1 MWNLTPSDRLRYW
14 HDFRKKISELPKED
28 AIKET
33 HHLWCYAPFVSHYLT
48 TDHIEKWPNPWELV
62 NDNYYCD
69 LAKALGMMYTLYLC
83 NHEIESTIQI
93 YRDEN
98 SKDNYNLVY
107 IDGGK
112 YVLNYVHD
120 EVINKKQIR
129 SDLKRVK
136 TINTTDLSLHKL
148 R

>member
-1 MWNLTPSDRLRYW
+1 MWNLTPSERLRYW
-14 HDFRKKISELPKED
+14 HDFRKKISEQSKKD

-48 TDHIEKWPNPWELV
+48 TDQIATWPNPWELV

-69 LAKALGMMYTLYLC
+69 LAKSLGMVYTLYLTS
-83 NHEIESTIQI
+83 HAIESTIEI
-93 YRDEN
+93 YRDEI

-112 YVLNYVHD
+112 YVLNYLHD
-120 EVINKKQIR
+120 EVINKKQIQ
-129 SDLKRVK
+129 SGLKHIK
-136 TINTTDLSLHKL
+136 SITTTDLSLHKL

>member
-1 MWNLTPSDRLRYW
+1 MWNLLPSERLRYW
-14 HDFRKKISELPKED
+14 HDFRKKISKLTKED
-28 AIKET
+28 ALKET

-48 TDHIEKWPNPWELV
+48 TDQIATWPNPWELV

-69 LAKALGMMYTLYLC
+69 LAKSLGMVYTLYLTS
-83 NHEIESTIQI
+83 HAIESTIEI
-93 YRDEN
+93 YRDEI

-112 YVLNYVHD
+112 YVLNYLHD
-120 EVINKKQIR
+120 EVINKKQIQ
-129 SDLKRVK
+129 SGLKHIK
-136 TINTTDLSLHKL
+136 SITTTDLSLHKL

>member
-1 MWNLTPSDRLRYW
+1 MWNLKPSDRLRYW
-14 HDFRKKISELPKED
+14 HDFRKKISEQSKED

-48 TDHIEKWPNPWELV
+48 TDQIVTWPNPWELV

-69 LAKALGMMYTLYLC
+69 LAKALGMVYTLYLTS
-83 NHEIESTIQI
+83 HAIESTIQI
-93 YRDEN
+93 YRDEI

-112 YVLNYVHD
+112 YVLNYLHD
-120 EVINKKQIR
+120 EVINKKQIQ
-129 SDLKRVK
+129 SGLKHIK
-136 TINTTDLSLHKL
+136 SITTNDLSLHKL

>member
-1 MWNLTPSDRLRYW
+1 MWNLKPSERLRYW
-14 HDFRKKISELPKED
+14 HDFRKKISEQSRED
-28 AIKET
+28 AINET

-48 TDHIEKWPNPWELV
+48 TDQIATWPNPWELV

-69 LAKALGMMYTLYLC
+69 LAKALGMVYTLYLTS
-83 NHEIESTIQI
+83 HAIESTIEI
-93 YRDEN
+93 YRDEI

-112 YVLNYVHD
+112 YVLNYLHD
-120 EVINKKQIR
+120 EVINKKQIQ
-129 SDLKRVK
+129 SGLKHIK
-136 TINTTDLSLHKL
+136 SITTTDLSLHKL

>member
-1 MWNLTPSDRLRYW
+1 MWNLTPSERLRYW
-14 HDFRKKISELPKED
+14 HDFRKKISEQSKED

-48 TDHIEKWPNPWELV
+48 TDQIATWPNPWELV

-69 LAKALGMMYTLYLC
+69 LAKSLGMVYTLYLTS
-83 NHEIESTIQI
+83 HAIESTIEI
-93 YRDEN
+93 YRDEI

-112 YVLNYVHD
+112 YVLNYLHD
-120 EVINKKQIR
+120 EVINKKQIQ
-129 SDLKRVK
+129 SGLKHIK
-136 TINTTDLSLHKL
+136 SITTTDLSLHKL

>member
-1 MWNLTPSDRLRYW
+1 MWNLTPSERLRYW
-14 HDFRKKISELPKED
+14 HDFRKKISEQSKED

-48 TDHIEKWPNPWELV
+48 TDQIATWPNPWELV

-69 LAKALGMMYTLYLC
+69 LAKSLGMVYTLYLTS
-83 NHEIESTIQI
+83 HAIESTIEI
-93 YRDEN
+93 YRDEI

-112 YVLNYVHD
+112 YVLNYLHD
-120 EVINKKQIR
+120 EVINKKQIQSGLR
-129 SDLKRVK
+129 HIKSI
-136 TINTTDLSLHKL
+136 TTTDLSLHKL